1 MNLYRIILV
10 DDEEEVRKSI
20 IQKIQWEAV
29 GFEVAGDA
37 ENGRDAL
44 EKLEVLEPDVVLTDI
59 RMPYMD
65 GLALAEKIHQKYPS
79 MKVVI
84 FSGYDDFEYAQR
96 AIKLDVTEYIL
107 KPVNAEELTALLKKI
122 RRSLDEEIE
131 QRRDVSRLRESY
143 RSSLP
148 IIREH
153 FLNDLVRGGLEE
165 ETISKNLVEY
175 DIPIADAGQWV
186 VAVVHVEK
194 EEIGAGNTSFHR
206 EKELIPISVRQLVEE
221 KLKGYCRFA
230 ACSVSSELAV
240 IAALDGEES
249 KNGLIDLLGD
259 ICRESRRVLEVS
271 ITVGIGCGS
280 DSLTGINRSFKSAMN
295 ALGYAAIVGSGST
308 IYINDVEPVSRGKLQ
323 FDGTDESRLI
333 TAVKFGPE
341 ENIRGVIGELVGK
354 MEDAPV
360 HFRQYQAYLLGIVNT
375 LTQLVQQYD
384 LDLSEMFGA
393 EMDYF
398 EIFTNRPKREALQRW
413 LLEATLRMNR
423 AMNEARDN
431 TTRNVIREARQ
442 YIQDHYQ
449 DPELSVEKICSH
461 LHLSPAYFSTIF
473 KKETGQAYI
482 AYLTE
487 LRLNKAVEL
496 LNTTD
501 DKTYLIAARVGYQE
515 QNYFS
520 YVFKKR
526 FGVSPTKYRG
536 VQK

>member
-1 MNLYRIILV
+1 MNRYRIILV

-20 IQKIQWEAV
+20 IQKIQWEAI
-29 GFEVAGDA
+29 GFEVVGDA

-44 EKLEVLEPDVVLTDI
+44 EKLEALEPDVVLTDI

-65 GLALAEKIHQKYPS
+65 GLALAEKVHQKYPS

-96 AIKLDVTEYIL
+96 AIKLEVTEYIL
-107 KPVNAEELTALLKKI
+107 KPVNAEELTILLKKI

-153 FLNDLVRGGLEE
+153 FLNDLVHGGLEE
-165 ETISKNLVEY
+165 DTISKKLVEY
-175 DIPIADAGQWV
+175 DIPIAAAGLWV
-186 VAVVHVEK
+186 VAVIHVEK
-194 EEIGAGNTSFHR
+194 EEIGAGNTSLHR

-221 KLKGYCRFA
+221 KLSGYCRFA

-249 KNGLIDLLGD
+249 KNGFIDLLGD
-259 ICRESRRVLEVS
+259 ICRESRRVLEVP

-295 ALGYAAIVGSGST
+295 ALGYAAIVGTGST

-354 MEDAPV
+354 MEEAPV

-384 LDLSEMFGA
+384 LDLSEMFGT

-398 EIFTNRPKREALQRW
+398 EIFTNRPKREDLQSW
-413 LLEATLRMNR
+413 FLDAALRMNR